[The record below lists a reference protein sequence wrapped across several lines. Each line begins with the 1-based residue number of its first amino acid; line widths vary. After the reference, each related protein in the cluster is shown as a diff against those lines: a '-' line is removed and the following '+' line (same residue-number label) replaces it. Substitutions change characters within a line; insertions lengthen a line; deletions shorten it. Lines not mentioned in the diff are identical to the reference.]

1 MKAKPQTEVQREYD
15 QRRRD
20 EGLVRVNMWVP
31 EEMKATLVRIA
42 DGMRTAKKERE
53 Q

>member
-20 EGLVRVNMWVP
+20 EGFVRVSMWVP
-31 EEMKATLVRIA
+31 EEMKATLIRIA
-42 DGMRTAKKERE
+42 KGMCTAKQERE